1 MDAHTILHAYNIHIY
16 PSVIIY
22 KSEQVSLS
30 LCVAELVHQQ
40 SIKLLRKRIK
50 LQKRLNAYASN

>member
-1 MDAHTILHAYNIHIY
+1 MY
-16 PSVIIY
+16 PSVIVC
-22 KSEQVSLS
+22 KSLS
-30 LCVAELVHQQ
+30 LSSVAELVHQQ